1 MLFKHFIQLFLLFS
15 KFSLLNSQLCP
26 SSDAPKD
33 LAAVSVWLKDG
44 NGTGDGTGDV
54 YRISDE
60 DLTDKG
66 YVRSPK
72 DRDNFVVLMARS
84 AGGCVNGCSAK
95 IGTNQRDDGQIN
107 HLENILGAPYGFT
120 DLHDNL
126 FCGRTLGACGADV
139 QIFKYFQGNGKD
151 TTFAYSLDPSARFPG
166 MTRDLTF
173 SCFGWSDGGSVV
185 HPAGT
190 EHNCMKLLDV
200 EHGKVHYSTPGSGA
214 FSLGTAAHTICD
226 SGFSATGQTQVLCTK
241 KGWFPASLGGCVQ
254 QSAKPRGISLLNVA
268 AADGPSI
275 THGSS
280 ECAAIG
286 KVSHGS
292 LLYSAM
298 AKDARYPNLSTV
310 TLFCDL
316 AYVAVGEVTSTCKLG
331 LWSPPIGECVSSLE
345 IHCQPMLVP
354 LNGRISYSSS
364 NGSKPLTEGASASL
378 ACDQG
383 YIVRGV
389 QNVSCHFRQWSNLI
403 GSCEKLNPNDTEIP
417 LTVVKRQ
424 SNCPQV
430 SADNGQIILNGFGNQ
445 LSANLNCN
453 LGFVIQGAG
462 ASFCQ
467 NGAWIPELGSC
478 VSGTSIFGVNSGNA
492 GGQCMDI
499 QLITAVGTV
508 NYSSSAANQ
517 RPSLSTASLSCP
529 SGFSA
534 QGALTATCNNGVW
547 IPTTLGACIS
557 STLVTASVTSTVC
570 PNLALLNGNLT
581 YSTPNLDSTKPIGS
595 QVYLSCIQ
603 GTNPVGPTQSICQ
616 NGGWSPALGSCQ
628 GSPSFTIS
636 PSLCPSLLPPLFGT
650 LNYSQP
656 GQFGAYPTGTSVSL
670 NCSTGSVIGTSQSE
684 CLNGGWQPAGFGS
697 CPLTTI
703 NKDAIG
709 IRTIRQTG
717 GQCTAITSATGGTVN
732 YSNGPF
738 GPFNSGTTANITCF
752 SGFVQGSQFTTCT
765 NGQWSPQLGFCS
777 STSNPGGS
785 GTTCPFAPLIPM
797 GANPI
802 YSTGSSAGPFYNGA
816 SVTIT
821 CPMGQSV
828 SGSAITTC
836 TNGQWSYLGTC
847 STSGTGV
854 GQCPFAPLAP
864 FNGNLSYPSSSSSPP
879 FSSGSTINLQCSS
892 STRVLGSSTTTCQ
905 AESPQRRAP
914 VSSCLSMASPP
925 SSKIKYYTNSTGF
938 YSNGT
943 VAELE
948 CELGWTPAG
957 DRLATC
963 LNGHWVPERMGV
975 CIPRNVEKI
984 VEKLC
989 SFPVPPV
996 LNGEI
1001 GYSQKE
1007 AFGGFISGTRASLKC
1022 SHGFEAQGNVVSTC
1036 ISGKWIPSTMS
1047 PCDPRMPEIFRSPA
1061 ERSINEKSVD
1071 GKCSALPL
1079 KTHSSITYSIYGFGP
1094 YDEKTVAT
1102 ISCHLGTL
1110 LDGEPST
1117 LCINGDWTPKLGDCI
1132 SPINAIS
1139 NRIQSDVGEI
1149 DRSGEELEES
1159 TTKITESCSPPY
1171 SPGFGEVTFSKPS
1184 IGGEYPEGTI
1194 AALRC
1199 NMGYLANGPTF
1210 SRCSFGSF
1218 RPVLGGCTS
1227 DLTVKSVEKCS
1238 PIKAPPH
1245 SKVTYIQSSRSAE
1258 YEEGTTALLYCD
1270 IGYLVAGQPSLVCS
1284 SDGWRPLAGFGT
1296 CQKPYS

>member
-139 QIFKYFQGNGKD
+139 PIFKYFQGNGKD

-190 EHNCMKLLDV
+190 EQNCMKLLDV

-403 GSCEKLNPNDTEIP
+403 GSCEKASILAKPQRHGNPIDRGKET
-417 LTVVKRQ
+417 
-424 SNCPQV
+424 
-430 SADNGQIILNGFGNQ
+430 GFGNQ

-703 NKDAIG
+703 NKDAI
-709 IRTIRQTG
+709 G

-1022 SHGFEAQGNVVSTC
+1022 SHGFEA
-1036 ISGKWIPSTMS
+1036 K
-1047 PCDPRMPEIFRSPA
+1047 
-1061 ERSINEKSVD
+1061 
-1071 GKCSALPL
+1071 
-1079 KTHSSITYSIYGFGP
+1079 
-1094 YDEKTVAT
+1094 
-1102 ISCHLGTL
+1102 
-1110 LDGEPST
+1110 GEPST

-1132 SPINAIS
+1132 SPINATS
-1139 NRIQSDVGEI
+1139 NRIQSDAGEI

-1171 SPGFGEVTFSKPS
+1171 SPGFGE
-1184 IGGEYPEGTI
+1184 
-1194 AALRC
+1194 
-1199 NMGYLANGPTF
+1199 
-1210 SRCSFGSF
+1210 
-1218 RPVLGGCTS
+1218 
-1227 DLTVKSVEKCS
+1227 
-1238 PIKAPPH
+1238 
-1245 SKVTYIQSSRSAE
+1245 VTYIQSSRSAE

-1296 CQKPYS
+1296 CQRPYS